1 MKKNTCG
8 RLSDDILEVLGE
20 FGRYVNGSDK

>member
-1 MKKNTCG
+1 MKKNTCD
-8 RLSDDILEVLGE
+8 RFSDDILEVLGE